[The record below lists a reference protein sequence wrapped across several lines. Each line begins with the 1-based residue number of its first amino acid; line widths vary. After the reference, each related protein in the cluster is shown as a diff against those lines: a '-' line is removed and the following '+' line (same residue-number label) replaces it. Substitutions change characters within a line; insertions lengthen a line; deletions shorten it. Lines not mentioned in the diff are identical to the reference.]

1 MFKDPKDDPRDR
13 YYNRWV
19 ELKPSE
25 IHGWGVFAT
34 QDIPKGR
41 VIEVAPAIVYSETL
55 HREARDMVSFPG
67 ARSHHVHVLETYCFQ
82 WDACGMVAIGM
93 GWLGI
98 YNHSFQPNITV
109 NSQREPDLPGLV
121 VMTTQDVK
129 KGEELCHMYS
139 RFEDGVPFVVAEGTQ
154 RVGGTLEGTLSAFK
168 EKDLPTAGL
177 RYHAKSIIKKEE
189 IDKEMASRESLGSVF
204 NLSWGKDKE

>member
-13 YYNRWV
+13 YHIRWV

-34 QDIPKGR
+34 QDIAKGR
-41 VIEVAPAIVYSETL
+41 VVEVAPAIVYSEAL
-55 HREARDMVSFPG
+55 HREARDMASFHG

-82 WDACGMVAIGM
+82 WDSCGMVAIAM

-98 YNHSFQPNITV
+98 YNHSFKPNITV
-109 NSQREPDLPGLV
+109 CTQHEPDLPGLV

-139 RFEDGVPFVVAEGTQ
+139 RFEDGVPFEDMQGEQ
-154 RVGGTLEGTLSAFK
+154 LVGGTLENTLSGLR
-168 EKDLPTAGL
+168 EKDIPTAGL
-177 RYHAKSIIKKEE
+177 RHHAKSIIKKEE
-189 IDKEMASRESLGSVF
+189 IEKQMSSKERLGSIF
-204 NLSWGKDKE
+204 RRSWSKDRE